1 MSTGQVSALL
11 APVVALNIWTFV
23 MEGWMYKTRIPVY
36 SKLNLRNTITRRELD
51 AVTPANVRWKAD
63 NYNHLMEQPTQFYA
77 IALVLALAGKDDK
90 IDIILTWSYVAIR
103 VVHSLVQST
112 SNHIMTRF
120 SLFVTS
126 SVILAVM
133 TGRAALLVF

>member
-1 MSTGQVSALL
+1 MSTGQVSSLL

-23 MEGWMYKTRIPVY
+23 MEGWMYQARIPVY
-36 SKLNLRNTITRRELD
+36 SKLNIKNTITKRELD
-51 AVTPANVRWKAD
+51 AMTPASVRWKGD

-90 IDIILTWSYVAIR
+90 IDILLAWSYVAVRI
-103 VVHSLVQST
+103 VHSLVQST
-112 SNHIMTRF
+112 SNHIMSRF
-120 SLFVTS
+120 SIFVVS
-126 SVILAVM
+126 SGILAVM

>member
-23 MEGWMYKTRIPVY
+23 MEGWMYQARIPVY
-36 SKLNLRNTITRRELD
+36 SKLNIKNTITKRELD
-51 AVTPANVRWKAD
+51 AMTPASVRWKGD

-90 IDIILTWSYVAIR
+90 VDILLAWSYVAVRI
-103 VVHSLVQST
+103 VHSLVQST
-112 SNHIMTRF
+112 SNHIMSRF
-120 SLFVTS
+120 STFVFS
-126 SVILAVM
+126 SGILAVM

>member
-36 SKLNLRNTITRRELD
+36 TKMNLRNTSTKRELD
-51 AVTPANVRWKAD
+51 AMTPANVRWKAD

-90 IDIILTWSYVAIR
+90 VDIMLTWSYVAVR
-103 VVHSLVQST
+103 VVHSLVHST
-112 SNHIMTRF
+112 NNHIMTRF

>member
-36 SKLNLRNTITRRELD
+36 TKMNLRNTSTKRELD
-51 AVTPANVRWKAD
+51 AMTPANVRWKAD

-90 IDIILTWSYVAIR
+90 IDIMLSWSYVAVR
-103 VVHSLVQST
+103 VVHSLVHST
-112 SNHIMTRF
+112 NNHIMTRF

-126 SVILAVM
+126 SAILAVM

>member
-1 MSTGQVSALL
+1 MSTGQVSGLL

-23 MEGWMYKTRIPVY
+23 MEAWMYKTRIPVF
-36 SKLNLRNTITRRELD
+36 SKLNLKNTVTKQELD
-51 AVTPANVRWKAD
+51 TKTPANVRWKAD

-90 IDIILTWSYVAIR
+90 MDISLAWSYVAVR
-103 VVHSLVQST
+103 VLHSLVHST
-112 SNHIMTRF
+112 SNNIMRRF
-120 SLFVTS
+120 SIFVIS
-126 SVILAVM
+126 SGILAVM

>member
-1 MSTGQVSALL
+1 MSTGQVSSLL

-23 MEGWMYKTRIPVY
+23 MEGWMYQARIPVY
-36 SKLNLRNTITRRELD
+36 SKLNIKNTITKRELD
-51 AVTPANVRWKAD
+51 AMTPASVRWKGD

-90 IDIILTWSYVAIR
+90 MDILLAWSYVAVRI
-103 VVHSLVQST
+103 VHSLVQST
-112 SNHIMTRF
+112 SNHIMSRF
-120 SLFVTS
+120 SIFVVS
-126 SVILAVM
+126 SGILAVM